1 MANIL
6 ICDDHP
12 FTLMGTRSFVQ
23 SLGHTVC
30 ETCSNGIS
38 AYNLI
43 LSQQP
48 DIALID
54 VSMPGLNGLELLEK
68 LRLTPVR
75 TRVILL
81 TMHKE
86 MSIFNRARAL
96 DAKGYVLK
104 EFSTEVLEECINA
117 VLNGGTWFSE
127 QLSSNLLIDNQKFDP
142 ASPFEKLTFA
152 ERKILELISQ
162 QRTSRE
168 IAQTLFIAE
177 KTVENHR
184 SNIMKKLGLPAE
196 KNALLLWAVQNLP
209 AK

>member
-1 MANIL
+1 MASIL

-30 ETCSNGIS
+30 EVCNNGIS

-48 DIALID
+48 DIALLD

-68 LRLTPVR
+68 LRHTSVR
-75 TRVILL
+75 TRIILL

-86 MSIFNRARAL
+86 MSIFNRARSLGAR
-96 DAKGYVLK
+96 GYVLK
-104 EFSTEVLEECINA
+104 EFSSEVLEKCINA

-127 QLSSNLLIDNQKFDP
+127 QLSSNLLIDDQKLNP
-142 ASPFEKLTFA
+142 ESLFEKLTFA

-168 IAQTLFIAE
+168 IAQILFIAE

-209 AK
+209 GK